1 MPSLLLINLSEHTI
15 SIIFDLCNIEYSK
28 MKGNKP
34 SKKKIPY
41 PVTKNLEDYLTK
53 YNRKVTLPIQYE
65 DMLCYEAGIPLINRA
80 GQDTH
85 WKSVVYQ
92 EYDKKQIYG
101 ELCEVYAL
109 LKTDGDTSVIEHL
122 TVDRVDYCVF
132 GNTHPFRVRII
143 NNLNDNYDHFYI
155 KTIDASRIYGLEL
168 EELLSPNNVTYL
180 IDRETLVE
188 EHIAGIP
195 GDDFMEN
202 NLNVTEF
209 DEIRIAKEF
218 IKFNERCFIRLLGDM
233 RSYNYIIDI
242 TPDIEGAQY
251 RIRAIDFDQQ
261 SYEGRKSFYLPQYF
275 KENNPIIEMGLKHL
289 SPKTVKQYQ
298 LEERSLISRRIKM
311 SRSRIVQL
319 INCMRKE
326 KLSSTKKIIQLREE
340 LAYHHKHDS
349 FLACE
354 TMGEIVLNNLKL
366 LLQKEFIQGI
376 IS

>member
-1 MPSLLLINLSEHTI
+1 MH
-15 SIIFDLCNIEYSK
+15 
-28 MKGNKP
+28 GNKP
-34 SKKKIPY
+34 SKKKVAY
-41 PVTKNLEDYLTK
+41 PVTKALEEYLIK
-53 YNRKVTLPIQYE
+53 YNRKVSLPLQYD
-65 DMLCYEAGIPLINRA
+65 DMLRYEEGLPLYNRS
-80 GQDTH
+80 GEDTH
-85 WKSVVYQ
+85 WKSVIYQ
-92 EYDKKQIYG
+92 QHEQKQIYSD
-101 ELCEVYAL
+101 LCEVYAL

-122 TVDRVDYCVF
+122 TVDRVDYCIF

-155 KTIDASRIYGLEL
+155 KKIDASRIYGLEL
-168 EELLSPNNVTYL
+168 EELLSPNNVSYL

-195 GDDFMEN
+195 GDDFMNN
-202 NLNVTEF
+202 NLDVAAF

-233 RSYNYIIDI
+233 RSYNYIVDI

-289 SPKTVKQYQ
+289 SPETVKQYQ
-298 LEERSLISRRIKM
+298 LEERSMISRRTKM
-311 SRSRIVQL
+311 SRTRLVQMV
-319 INCMRKE
+319 NCMRKE
-326 KLSSTKKIIQLREE
+326 KLSSTKKINQLKKE

-349 FLACE
+349 FLLCE

-376 IS
+376 I